1 MKFLKGEEQDFVGN
15 SLMGES
21 VKLLENQNQRVL
33 ENMQAADFG
42 PVLAYEELY
51 EEEQGGMRDVN
62 RAQTGI
68 ALLCVELGVTC
79 ISINLDVVVPIDVT
93 KWMNRWEPKTE
104 PWTTT

>member
-21 VKLLENQNQRVL
+21 VKLLENQSDIVNQRVL

-42 PVLAYEELY
+42 PVLVYEELY

-62 RAQTGI
+62 RAQMGI
-68 ALLCVELGVTC
+68 ALLCVELGVIC
-79 ISINLDVVVPIDVT
+79 ISIHLDVVFPKDVT
-93 KWMNRWEPKTE
+93 KWMNRWEPKR
-104 PWTTT
+104 